1 MKKKVFVGN
10 VEIGGDAPVSIQ
22 SMTNTKTEDAKTTIN
37 QIKELYLAGC
47 DIVRVSVYND
57 AACLAL
63 KTIIDKSPVPLVADI
78 HFDAD
83 LAIKSIE
90 AGIQKLR
97 INPGNIEKEQ
107 DVKRLAD
114 CAKRHNIPIRVG
126 VNTGSVPKDILAHF
140 GGPSPEALVESAKRH
155 VQLLEKFGFYDIVIS
170 IKSSDVREMVLANR
184 IADRVFPYPLH
195 IGVTESGLPGQGTIK
210 SAIGIGS
217 LLLDGIG
224 NTLRVSLS
232 GSPIPEAAAAK
243 NILRALHL
251 KQGVDLIVCPTCGRT
266 DIDVAAVA
274 KEVEEKTS
282 HINYPVKVA
291 VMGCV
296 VNGPGEAKGADVALC
311 GGKNCAALYIDGVFI
326 KKITQNYAQE
336 VLNAIDIWNKNQEEP
351 SGRRSATS

>member
-1 MKKKVFVGN
+1 MKNKVIVGN

-22 SMTNTKTEDAKTTIN
+22 SMTNTKTEDAEATIN
-37 QIKELYLAGC
+37 QIKELYKAGC

-57 AACLAL
+57 AACRAL
-63 KTIIDKSPVPLVADI
+63 KTIIDVSPVPLVADI
-78 HFDAD
+78 HFNAD

-90 AGIQKLR
+90 AGIHKVR

-114 CAKRHNIPIRVG
+114 CAKMHHIPIRVG
-126 VNTGSVPKDILAHF
+126 VNTGSVPKDVLAHF
-140 GGPSPEALVESAKRH
+140 GGPTPEALVESAKRH
-155 VQLLEKFGFYDIVIS
+155 VRLLEKLGFYDIVIS
-170 IKSSDVREMVLANR
+170 IKSSDVKEMVLANR

-251 KQGVDLIVCPTCGRT
+251 RQGADLIVCPTCGRT

-282 HINYPVKVA
+282 RIKYPVKVA

-296 VNGPGEAKGADVALC
+296 VNGPGEAKDADVALC
-311 GGKNCAALYIDGVFI
+311 GGKGCAALYINGEFS
-326 KKITQNYAQE
+326 KKITGNYAQE
-336 VLNAIDIWNKNQEEP
+336 VLDAIDIWHKNQEKGHGERNTA
-351 SGRRSATS
+351 S